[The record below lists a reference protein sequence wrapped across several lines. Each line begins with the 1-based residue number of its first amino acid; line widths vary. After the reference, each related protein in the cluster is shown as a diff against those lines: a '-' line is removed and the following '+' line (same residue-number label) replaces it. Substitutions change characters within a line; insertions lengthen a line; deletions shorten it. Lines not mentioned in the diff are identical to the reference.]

1 MLEGLALAFGVA
13 MDASAV
19 AAARALVRD
28 ARASEGLIMA
38 LLFGAFQAGMA
49 ALGFALAHVGA
60 DWFEAIDHWIAAVTL
75 FGIGG
80 KMLREGWKA
89 RGQPEHAPAGRLSVR
104 TYLVL
109 AVATSID
116 AAAIGMSLPLLD
128 VGPWLAIALI
138 GVVTA
143 ACTAVAYA
151 LARAIGK
158 RLGAGMEAVGG
169 LVLIAIGVKVLVEH
183 LA

>member
-1 MLEGLALAFGVA
+1 MIEGLALALGVA

-19 AAARALVRD
+19 AAARALGRE
-28 ARASEGLIMA
+28 ARASEGVFLA

-60 DWFEAIDHWIAAVTL
+60 DWFEAVDHWIAALTL
-75 FGIGG
+75 FAIGG
-80 KMLREGWKA
+80 KMLREGWRA
-89 RGQPEHAPAGRLSVR
+89 RDQLPSTGRLSAR
-104 TYLVL
+104 AYLVL
-109 AVATSID
+109 AVATSVD

-128 VGPWLAIALI
+128 VDPWLAVALI
-138 GVVTA
+138 GIVTA
-143 ACTAVAYA
+143 ACTALAHA
-151 LARAIGK
+151 IARAIGK

-183 LA
+183 LG

>member
-19 AAARALVRD
+19 AAARALRRD
-28 ARASEGLIMA
+28 ARGSEGLLMA
-38 LLFGAFQAGMA
+38 LMFGAFQAGFA
-49 ALGFALAHVGA
+49 ALGYGLADVGA
-60 DWFEAIDHWIAAVTL
+60 DWFAAIDHWIAAVTL
-75 FGIGG
+75 FAIGG
-80 KMLREGWKA
+80 KMLREGWRA
-89 RGQPEHAPAGRLSVR
+89 RKQPSGPSGPLTAR

-116 AAAIGMSLPLLD
+116 AGAVGMSLPLLAVD
-128 VGPWLAIALI
+128 PWLAVTLI
-138 GVVTA
+138 GAVTV
-143 ACTAVAYA
+143 ACTGLAFV
-151 LARAIGK
+151 LARAVGK

-183 LA
+183 LG